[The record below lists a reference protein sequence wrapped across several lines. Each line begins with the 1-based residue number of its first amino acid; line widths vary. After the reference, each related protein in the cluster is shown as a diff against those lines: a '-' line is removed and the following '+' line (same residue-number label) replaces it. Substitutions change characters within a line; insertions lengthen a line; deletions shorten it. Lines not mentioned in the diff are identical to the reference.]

1 MKSKNITFYID
12 SLDKQIRQSCLKM
25 LLVER
30 EKHLILLLQSGR
42 NFHLPKPLTSLIL
55 PKAKKKKKHQKH
67 EKNLKAITKTA
78 DEQTQILSGAINFK
92 KTMCSLDS

>member
-1 MKSKNITFYID
+1 
-12 SLDKQIRQSCLKM
+12 M

-55 PKAKKKKKHQKH
+55 PKAKKKKQHQKH